1 MNSRKGR
8 ILFVSFFAPPMGG
21 SHGKRVRS
29 FFEYLA
35 ESGWEVDVLTASP
48 SPGWPNYD
56 PSLID
61 WRHDGVKIFR
71 TFAGLTGIYYS
82 LKKVSHPQP
91 KFNAVPNARRM
102 GTKPVS
108 ILSRLSGYAAHIL
121 ASIPTAIA
129 RSLTIARTPIDWYPF
144 AVCQGL
150 RLAGKHRY
158 DILISS
164 SYDCHLIAYAIK
176 KRTGLPW
183 ITDYG
188 DPWAFNPHVNR
199 NKIKFQIEYNAERRV
214 LKLADAVVLTTEETK
229 QDYLTHYPFLN
240 EKKVVV
246 IPMGADCDSYEEGAI
261 ERRDKFTVL
270 YTGTI
275 YQASR
280 DAEPFL
286 DAVKLFF
293 EKHDRQQ
300 SIEILFAGSLD
311 NQLKTS
317 IARRQLCDRIQLLG
331 FIPHD
336 EIPGLL
342 MGVDVLLFLGNQGG
356 LQVPG
361 KLFEYLAAR
370 RPILFIKGDEKDPS
384 LRFLKELNRGI
395 IVNNITEEI
404 YQALVQF
411 CDLYRTG
418 TLDAAFNLAAVP
430 GISWKERAETLSRL
444 CMNLV
449 SKKDGW
455 RPNE

>member
-21 SHGKRVRS
+21 SQGKRVRN
-29 FFEYLA
+29 FFKYLA

-158 DILISS
+158 DMLISS
-164 SYDCHLIAYAIK
+164 SYHCHLIAYAIK

-183 ITDYG
+183 IADYA
-188 DPWAFNPHVNR
+188 DPWAFKPLLNC
-199 NKIKFQIEYNAERRV
+199 NKIKFQIEHKVERRIV
-214 LKLADAVVLTTEETK
+214 NMADAVVVTTEESR
-229 QDYLTHYPFLN
+229 QGYLKHYPFLN
-240 EKKVVV
+240 EEKVVV
-246 IPMGADCDSYEEGAI
+246 IPMAADYDRYKEAPI
-261 ERRDKFTVL
+261 ERPQKFRIL

-275 YQASR
+275 YHETQNP
-280 DAEPFL
+280 EPFL
-286 DAVKLFF
+286 DAAKLFF
-293 EKHDRQQ
+293 EKQQ
-300 SIEILFAGSLD
+300 GEEGTEVVFAGPLD
-311 NQLKTS
+311 NELKRCIES
-317 IARRQLCDRIQLLG
+317 RQLRGKIQLLE
-331 FIPHD
+331 FIPYT
-336 EIPGLL
+336 EIPRLL
-342 MGVDVLLFLGNQGG
+342 MGADLLLLFGASGG

-370 RPILFIKGDEKDPS
+370 RPILFIKGDEKDAS
-384 LRFLKELNRGI
+384 LRFLKEPNRGI
-395 IVNNITEEI
+395 IVNNRTEEI
-404 YQALVQF
+404 YRALQEF

-449 SKKDGW
+449 RSKNGA
-455 RPNE
+455 

>member
-1 MNSRKGR
+1 MNEIKRR
-8 ILFVSFFAPPMGG
+8 CLFICHCAPPIGG

-35 ESGWEVDVLTASP
+35 ESGWEVDVLTLSP
-48 SPGWPNYD
+48 SPGFPSYD
-56 PSLID
+56 RSLID
-61 WRHDGVKIFR
+61 WQHEGVRIFR
-71 TFAGLTGIYYS
+71 SFAGLTGMYYS
-82 LKKVSHPQP
+82 LQRASGAQIKLNPMTSGRGIAKKP
-91 KFNAVPNARRM
+91 F
-102 GTKPVS
+102 S
-108 ILSRLSGYAAHIL
+108 ILSRLACYGAYTLLGISAVIG
-121 ASIPTAIA
+121 
-129 RSLTIARTPIDWYPF
+129 RSLMIASTLIDWYPF
-144 AVCQGL
+144 AVYQGL